1 MDREF
6 QQCGGESWAAG
17 VSGNENGEGAEQAAG
32 ASEERRIHEI
42 NLLNSQLLAL
52 AFSLSEFTGNSPW
65 VGTPHPGATDIE
77 IANTYLKNAYQKS
90 LGKCK

>member
-42 NLLNSQLLAL
+42 NLLNSQHFLPLP
-52 AFSLSEFTGNSPW
+52 SVSMNSQ
-65 VGTPHPGATDIE
+65 GTLPGWGPLIQGLQT
-77 IANTYLKNAYQKS
+77 
-90 LGKCK
+90 